1 LTPIT
6 KQLLKGL
13 IRDEDVQTGRA
24 DTHDNVSM
32 LMQGSHSVVRICH
45 TIRAAAVAE
54 DAAQPLLTDAKGP
67 RYGAARL
74 PTPATDEF
82 LRVFGAELA
91 KVDRHFAGMREAH
104 STGRMRCDACG
115 RPTG

>member
-1 LTPIT
+1 LSHKSTPIT

-13 IRDEDVQTGRA
+13 IRDEDVQTGHA
-24 DTHDNVSM
+24 CTHDNFSM
-32 LMQGSHSVVRICH
+32 LIHGSHSVVRICDDKWP
-45 TIRAAAVAE
+45 ADAE

-82 LRVFGAELA
+82 CRVFGAELA
-91 KVDRHFAGMREAH
+91 KVDRHFAGMR
-104 STGRMRCDACG
+104 
-115 RPTG
+115 